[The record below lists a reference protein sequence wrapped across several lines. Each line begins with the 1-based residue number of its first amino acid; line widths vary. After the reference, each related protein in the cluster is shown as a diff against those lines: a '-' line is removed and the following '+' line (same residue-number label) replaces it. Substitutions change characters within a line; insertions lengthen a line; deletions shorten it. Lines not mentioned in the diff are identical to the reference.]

1 MVIPPEPLPLKQR
14 IFDLID
20 SIKSNISSQ
29 QYLDLMKTAQ
39 MLVQQIEDLEQEEE
53 MSEVS
58 DSSSI
63 SNEDINAQMSDSDS
77 EIEERSN
84 YMPCDCVSRFAYPDD
99 FPMSGNTQ
107 TYSQM
112 FCRGEARIF
121 DCENFKR
128 LCEEHP
134 LLNNLIERQN
144 MPFTDRETYA
154 PYDSPKVKMFFSLF
168 ISLNDIFYFK
178 RYKII
183 ISLILFD
190 FAMKN
195 IQFLADNPRSLGKVS
210 HEKFISFMYDEDFI
224 EISEEFNINLEN
236 WRLALERAI
245 APPVAN

>member
-1 MVIPPEPLPLKQR
+1 MVIPPEPLPPKQR

-20 SIKSNISSQ
+20 SIQSKISSQ
-29 QYLDLMKTAQ
+29 EYLDLMNTAQ
-39 MLVQQIEDLEQEEE
+39 ILVLNLRFVEQEK

-63 SNEDINAQMSDSDS
+63 SDQDINAQMSDSDS
-77 EIEERSN
+77 EIGERSN
-84 YMPCDCVSRFAYPDD
+84 YIPCDCLTRFANPADV
-99 FPMSGNTQ
+99 PRSGNHQ

-112 FCRGEARIF
+112 FCRGEIRIF

-128 LCEEHP
+128 LCEECP
-134 LLNNLIERQN
+134 LLNNLIELQN
-144 MPFTDRETYA
+144 MPFADRETYA

-168 ISLNDIFYFK
+168 ISLNDIFAFK

-195 IQFLADNPRSLGKVS
+195 IQFLADHPQSLGKIS
-210 HEKFISFMYDEDFI
+210 HEKLISFMYDEDFI
-224 EISEEFNINLEN
+224 EIAEELNINLDN

-245 APPVAN
+245 APPVIT

>member
-1 MVIPPEPLPLKQR
+1 MVNPPEPLSPKQR

-39 MLVQQIEDLEQEEE
+39 QLVQQIKDLEQEEE

>member
-1 MVIPPEPLPLKQR
+1 MVNPPEPLSPKQR

-20 SIKSNISSQ
+20 SIKSKILSQ
-29 QYLDLMKTAQ
+29 EYLDLMKTAQ
-39 MLVQQIEDLEQEEE
+39 QLVQQIKDLEQEEE

>member
-1 MVIPPEPLPLKQR
+1 MVIPPEPLPPKQR

-20 SIKSNISSQ
+20 SIQSKLSSRE
-29 QYLDLMKTAQ
+29 YLDLMKTAQ
-39 MLVQQIEDLEQEEE
+39 QLVQQIKDLEQEEE

-195 IQFLADNPRSLGKVS
+195 IQFLADHPQSLGKVS
-210 HEKFISFMYDEDFI
+210 HEKFISFM
-224 EISEEFNINLEN
+224 
-236 WRLALERAI
+236 
-245 APPVAN
+245 

>member
-1 MVIPPEPLPLKQR
+1 MVIPSEQLPPKQR

-20 SIKSNISSQ
+20 SIQLKITSQ
-29 QYLDLMKTAQ
+29 EYVDLMNIAQ
-39 MLVQQIEDLEQEEE
+39 LFVQQIKDLEQEEI
-53 MSEVS
+53 SEVS

-63 SNEDINAQMSDSDS
+63 SDEDINAQMSNSDS

-99 FPMSGNTQ
+99 FPMSGGNTQ

-144 MPFTDRETYA
+144 MPFADRETYA

-195 IQFLADNPRSLGKVS
+195 IQFLADHPQSLGKVS
-210 HEKFISFMYDEDFI
+210 HEKFIFFMYDEDFI
-224 EISEEFNINLEN
+224 EIAEELNINLEN

-245 APPVAN
+245 APPVIT

>member
-1 MVIPPEPLPLKQR
+1 MVIPPEQLPPKQR
-14 IFDLID
+14 IFNLID
-20 SIKSNISSQ
+20 SIQLNITSKE
-29 QYLDLMKTAQ
+29 YLDLMNTAQ
-39 MLVQQIEDLEQEEE
+39 QLVQQIEDLEQEKL
-53 MSEVS
+53 SEVS

-63 SNEDINAQMSDSDS
+63 SDEDINAQMSNSDS

-84 YMPCDCVSRFAYPDD
+84 YMPCDCVSRFAYPND
-99 FPMSGNTQ
+99 FPMSGNTR

-144 MPFTDRETYA
+144 MPFADRETYA

-168 ISLNDIFYFK
+168 ISLNDMFYFK

-195 IQFLADNPRSLGKVS
+195 IQFLADHPQSLGKVS
-210 HEKFISFMYDEDFI
+210 HEKLISFMYDEDFI
-224 EISEEFNINLEN
+224 EISEELNINLEN

-245 APPVAN
+245 APPVIT

>member
-1 MVIPPEPLPLKQR
+1 MVIPPEPLPPKQR
-14 IFDLID
+14 IFYSIDLIQ
-20 SIKSNISSQ
+20 SKITSQ
-29 QYLDLMKTAQ
+29 EYLDLMNTAQ
-39 MLVQQIEDLEQEEE
+39 QLVQQIEDLEQEKL
-53 MSEVS
+53 SEVS

-63 SNEDINAQMSDSDS
+63 SNEDINAQISDSDS

-84 YMPCDCVSRFAYPDD
+84 YMPCDCVSRFAYPND

-144 MPFTDRETYA
+144 MPFADRETYA

-195 IQFLADNPRSLGKVS
+195 IQFLADHPQSLGKVS
-210 HEKFISFMYDEDFI
+210 HEKFIFFMYDEDFI

-245 APPVAN
+245 APPVIT

>member
-1 MVIPPEPLPLKQR
+1 MVNPPEPLPPKQR

-20 SIKSNISSQ
+20 SIKSKVSSQ
-29 QYLDLMKTAQ
+29 EYLDLMNTAQ
-39 MLVQQIEDLEQEEE
+39 QLVQQIKDLEQEEE
-53 MSEVS
+53 ISDVS

-63 SNEDINAQMSDSDS
+63 SDEDINAQMSDS

-134 LLNNLIERQN
+134 LLNNLTERQN
-144 MPFTDRETYA
+144 IPFADRETYA

-210 HEKFISFMYDEDFI
+210 HEKLISFMYDQEFLM
-224 EISEEFNINLEN
+224 ISEEFNINLEN

>member
-1 MVIPPEPLPLKQR
+1 MVIPPEQLPPKQE

-20 SIKSNISSQ
+20 SIQSKITSQ
-29 QYLDLMKTAQ
+29 EYLDLMNTAQ
-39 MLVQQIEDLEQEEE
+39 QLVQQIEDLEQEKL
-53 MSEVS
+53 SEVS

-112 FCRGEARIF
+112 FCHGETRIF
-121 DCENFKR
+121 NCENFKR
-128 LCEEHP
+128 LCQEYP

-144 MPFTDRETYA
+144 IPFADGETYA

-168 ISLNDIFYFK
+168 ISLNDIFAFK

-183 ISLILFD
+183 IALILFD

-195 IQFLADNPRSLGKVS
+195 IQFLADHPQSLGKIS
-210 HEKFISFMYDEDFI
+210 HEKFISFMYDEDFLMI
-224 EISEEFNINLEN
+224 AEEFNINLDN

-245 APPVAN
+245 APPVIT